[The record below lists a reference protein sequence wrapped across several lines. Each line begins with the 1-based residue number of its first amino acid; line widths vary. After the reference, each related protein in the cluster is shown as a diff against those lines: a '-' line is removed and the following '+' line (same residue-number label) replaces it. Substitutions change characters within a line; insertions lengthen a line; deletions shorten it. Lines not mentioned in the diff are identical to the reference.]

1 MIPNHLE
8 NNRGTQ
14 TYFIT
19 SSTYQKRSIFQVE
32 NWARVFFQN
41 LYKHRKNGAYLLHHF
56 VLMPNHLHLLIS
68 PLGEFTLEKTMQ
80 YIKGGAAH
88 ALKEAGR
95 NGCPVWQRGYTDRRV
110 RNVAEYQGFVEYI
123 FQNPVK
129 AGLVQRAEAYRYS
142 SAYPGWKLDPPRPYL
157 SG

>member
-1 MIPNHLE
+1 MIPKHL
-8 NNRGTQ
+8 GDPVGIQ

-19 SSTYQKRSIFQVE
+19 TSTYQKRSIFQVE

-41 LYKHRKNGAYLLHHF
+41 LCKHRRSGAYLLHHF

-68 PLGEFTLEKTMQ
+68 PLGEVTLEKAMQ

-95 NGCPVWQRGYTDRRV
+95 VGCPVWQRGYTDRRV
-110 RNVAEYQGFVEYI
+110 RSSAEYQKFVEYI

-129 AGLVQRAEAYRYS
+129 AGLVQQPEDYPYC